1 MTSLSPQ
8 RYGPLLLGR
17 TGALIACAALVAGC
31 TGAAAQV
38 RLPAKVAATSSA
50 AAPAARPQTPRQQV
64 ASAYTGYTAAMASA
78 FNSRSPAMVRQ
89 LLRPYLATSTVS
101 NALQAFSSAWSHHE
115 ISYGHVVQHIIGIR
129 IAGTAAWVHDC
140 DNTSDAGL
148 AYAGTGQIVPG
159 TLGSAE
165 DNLVTRLDLVRG
177 HWVIGIQTIED
188 VPCTP

>member
-8 RYGPLLLGR
+8 RHGTLHLGR
-17 TGALIACAALVAGC
+17 LGVLAACVALLAGC

-38 RLPAKVAATSSA
+38 RLPAKVAATSSTTTSQ
-50 AAPAARPQTPRQQV
+50 RPLTPPQQV
-64 ASAYTGYTAAMASA
+64 ASAYAGYTAAMAAA
-78 FNSRSPAMVRQ
+78 FNSRSPAQVRQ
-89 LLRPYLATSTVS
+89 LLRPYLATATIS
-101 NALQAFSSAWSHHE
+101 NAIQAFSQAWNHNE
-115 ISYGHVVQHIIGIR
+115 ISYGHVVQHVIGIR
-129 IAGTAAWVHDC
+129 IAGRAAWVHDC

-148 AYAGTGQIVPG
+148 AYGSTGQIVPG

-165 DNLVTRLDLVRG
+165 DNLMTRLDLVRG

>member
-8 RYGPLLLGR
+8 RYGTLHLGR
-17 TGALIACAALVAGC
+17 LVVLAACVALLAGC

-38 RLPAKVAATSSA
+38 RLPAKVAATSSTTTSQ
-50 AAPAARPQTPRQQV
+50 RPLTPRQQV
-64 ASAYTGYTAAMASA
+64 ASAYAGYTAAMAAA
-78 FNSRSPAMVRQ
+78 FNSRSPAQVRQ
-89 LLRPYLATSTVS
+89 LLRPYLATATIS
-101 NALQAFSSAWSHHE
+101 NAIQAFSQAWSHNE
-115 ISYGHVVQHIIGIR
+115 ISYGHVVQHVIGIR
-129 IAGTAAWVHDC
+129 IAGNAAWVHDC

-148 AYAGTGQIVPG
+148 AYGSTGQIVPG

-165 DNLVTRLDLVRG
+165 DNLMTRLDLVGG